1 MANKFAR
8 QPERKRVEPRVNA
21 RRVGDTIEEDRHSI
35 GNRLVRCGKR
45 LMKGLYAVGLL
56 GLFVAG
62 CGGLFVV
69 VRELGPLTK
78 EWFAVRQVTVEG
90 LDRVTRR
97 EVMARL
103 ALKPDTTLYSLN
115 PNWLAERLRQHAWI
129 KEATVT
135 LVPFHEVRVSVI
147 ERTPAAVVR
156 AMAEN
161 VLVDEDGYILARLG
175 TKDDPSLPMLS
186 GLDARALLQ
195 GNFEAK
201 HAVKTGTELARLMAG
216 TIGGRAEINVAH
228 LSNLTAS
235 VQGMRFQFSAA
246 SMDQQWHR
254 FLQMRPAIRE
264 VAFDHDGERGQEF
277 DLRYRDRVIIRGKGV
292 S

>member
-8 QPERKRVEPRVNA
+8 QPERKRVEPRLNA
-21 RRVGDTIEEDRHSI
+21 RRVGDMIDEERHSI
-35 GNRLVRCGKR
+35 GSRFMRWGKR
-45 LMKGLYAVGLL
+45 LMKGLYVVGLV

-62 CGGLFVV
+62 CAGLFALVS
-69 VRELGPLTK
+69 ELGPLTR

-90 LDRVTRR
+90 LDHVTRR
-97 EVMARL
+97 EVMTRL
-103 ALKPDTTLYSLN
+103 ALKPDATLYSLN
-115 PNWLAERLRQHAWI
+115 PNWLAERLRQHSWI
-129 KEATVT
+129 KDATVT
-135 LVPFHEVRVSVI
+135 LVPFHQVRISII

-156 AMAEN
+156 TMTEN
-161 VLVDEDGYILARLG
+161 VLVDEEGYILARLG

-186 GLDARALLQ
+186 GLDAQALLQ

-201 HAVKTGTELARLMAG
+201 HAVKAGTELARLMAG
-216 TIGGRAEINVAH
+216 TVGGRTEINVAH
-228 LSNLTAS
+228 LSNLVAS
-235 VQGMRFQFSAA
+235 VQGSRFQFSAA

-254 FLQMRPAIRE
+254 FLQMRPAFRH